1 MYKEKKLIKS
11 KMFILTVLFVVTMV
25 ITFISLNF
33 ELVHP
38 ATTTMKRALL
48 PTVTMLTDNGTEYNR
63 LHGYTVQIDESL
75 LDETITPLNS
85 DKKLNVVL
93 NTYGSNIVEASY
105 KVRNLSDMSLI
116 ENTQVTCSEP
126 SDGKSMATLNI
137 KNLISDNT
145 EYSLEI
151 VLKTDDYDE
160 IHYYTRIITGDN
172 YKLQDKI
179 DFVKNFNSVTFDSS
193 RLNEIAKY
201 LETNSSGSN
210 SNYGKVNINS
220 SLSQVGWG
228 NLNPFVESELVPDI
242 KDINNEVAIICMN
255 YNMGT
260 KNSDDTFDS
269 YSVSEYYRIRQTS
282 STMYLLNFEREADQI
297 FDGKNDL
304 TESSN
309 ISLGINSS
317 TDVNMLSDSAGEYA
331 YFTNNGTLWCFNADS
346 TTFTKVFS
354 FSGEESDNVRENY
367 NKHDIKI
374 MNVDDSGNCNFIV
387 SGYMNRGE
395 HEGEVGVSLLS
406 YNYADN
412 IVTERIYIPV
422 NVPYEILS
430 ENVGGV
436 AYLANDNEFYI
447 LIDDTLYSI
456 DLVSKE
462 VMTEVSGLEN
472 GTFAVSEDGKAIAYS
487 TNGKLYET
495 DTIRIFN
502 MEKDNDYEIKAP
514 EGDYIKAL
522 GYIKTDFIYGICHAS
537 DILIEDNGS
546 ETFPMYKICIMNTD
560 YENIKEY
567 EQEGVFVSAATV
579 ENMRINLTRIVRSAD
594 GGYEG
599 TSIDQLIN
607 KDENNTGSTLTTDT
621 YSSEGRKQELYIK
634 PIKKASD
641 NSAVTLKAS
650 EEVVFKDNARLELQD
665 EFKGKGRYYVQGYGK
680 FQGSYISITE
690 AVNHADSTYGSVS
703 DYNSNLIWEKYKS
716 SSASI
721 SGISS
726 GGCSSADSLKYAVNI
741 VASHAGYQGSAIEE
755 MNNGKNAVEVLN
767 EIYGVNGINLKGVSV
782 DKVLYYVGKGNPVI
796 GRTGASSY
804 AIIISY
810 DSKNI
815 SYIDVASGA
824 SSTISIVEANRLFSQ
839 WENLF
844 ITYYKRS

>member
-25 ITFISLNF
+25 ITVISLNF

-282 STMYLLNFEREADQI
+282 STMYHPRKPWACTSTRSFPSPWPGRTAPRCAWASQTA
-297 FDGKNDL
+297 L
-304 TESSN
+304 T
-309 ISLGINSS
+309 
-317 TDVNMLSDSAGEYA
+317 
-331 YFTNNGTLWCFNADS
+331 
-346 TTFTKVFS
+346 
-354 FSGEESDNVRENY
+354 
-367 NKHDIKI
+367 
-374 MNVDDSGNCNFIV
+374 
-387 SGYMNRGE
+387 
-395 HEGEVGVSLLS
+395 
-406 YNYADN
+406 
-412 IVTERIYIPV
+412 P
-422 NVPYEILS
+422 
-430 ENVGGV
+430 
-436 AYLANDNEFYI
+436 
-447 LIDDTLYSI
+447 
-456 DLVSKE
+456 
-462 VMTEVSGLEN
+462 
-472 GTFAVSEDGKAIAYS
+472 
-487 TNGKLYET
+487 
-495 DTIRIFN
+495 
-502 MEKDNDYEIKAP
+502 
-514 EGDYIKAL
+514 
-522 GYIKTDFIYGICHAS
+522 
-537 DILIEDNGS
+537 
-546 ETFPMYKICIMNTD
+546 
-560 YENIKEY
+560 
-567 EQEGVFVSAATV
+567 
-579 ENMRINLTRIVRSAD
+579 
-594 GGYEG
+594 
-599 TSIDQLIN
+599 
-607 KDENNTGSTLTTDT
+607 
-621 YSSEGRKQELYIK
+621 
-634 PIKKASD
+634 
-641 NSAVTLKAS
+641 
-650 EEVVFKDNARLELQD
+650 
-665 EFKGKGRYYVQGYGK
+665 
-680 FQGSYISITE
+680 
-690 AVNHADSTYGSVS
+690 
-703 DYNSNLIWEKYKS
+703 
-716 SSASI
+716 
-721 SGISS
+721 
-726 GGCSSADSLKYAVNI
+726 CSSAAICPTS
-741 VASHAGYQGSAIEE
+741 AGAAKPTCWRWA
-755 MNNGKNAVEVLN
+755 MALPPAAPLAPLPLPPLAKN
-767 EIYGVNGINLKGVSV
+767 
-782 DKVLYYVGKGNPVI
+782 P
-796 GRTGASSY
+796 
-804 AIIISY
+804 
-810 DSKNI
+810 
-815 SYIDVASGA
+815 
-824 SSTISIVEANRLFSQ
+824 
-839 WENLF
+839 
-844 ITYYKRS
+844 